1 MIAEMGAQGPYV
13 IAAYAVVIPG
23 VLALV
28 AVSAAQARRVRRQLR
43 EVDQD
48 G

>member
-1 MIAEMGAQGPYV
+1 MIAEMGVQGPYV

-28 AVSAAQARRVRRQLR
+28 VFSFVQARRVRKQLR
-43 EVDQD
+43 EVETD